1 MKDTI
6 NHKNHKAHT
15 DEQDL
20 LRRYVAGDKD
30 AFEEIVTRYKDPL
43 YAFLR
48 RFLNQQ
54 QLVEEAFQETFL
66 QLYRSRHSF
75 ERDKPLRP
83 WLFTIA
89 ANKAR
94 DVLRKQKREE
104 TVSISTMA
112 EPTESNIDDV
122 VNTLTSYEIT
132 PYDEAEK
139 AERAEKVRQII
150 ANMPEN
156 LREILILAYFE
167 QFSYKQMADILS
179 IPIGT
184 VKSRLHT
191 AIVFFTKKWKSIT
204 SNGNV

>member
-1 MKDTI
+1 MD
-6 NHKNHKAHT
+6 KNSENKNDKAKL
-15 DEQDL
+15 DEQEL
-20 LRRYVAGDKD
+20 LHRYIAGDKE
-30 AFEEIVTRYKDPL
+30 AFQELVKLYKDPL

-54 QLVEEAFQETFL
+54 QLVEETFQETFL

-75 ERDKPLRP
+75 ERGKPLRP

-94 DVLRKQKREE
+94 DALRKQQRHE
-104 TVSISTMA
+104 TVSIGTMSDSA
-112 EPTESNIDDV
+112 DLSIDDV
-122 VNTLTSYEIT
+122 VNSLTSYEVT
-132 PYDEAEK
+132 PYEEAEK
-139 AERAEKVRQII
+139 TERAEKVRRII
-150 ANMPEN
+150 EEMPDN
-156 LREILILAYFE
+156 LKEILILAYFE

-191 AIVFFTKKWKSIT
+191 AIVYFTKKWKSST
-204 SNGNV
+204 SDENL